1 MPGLLQNKELEG
13 AGHRLAGDAAPKGTR
28 SFCRR
33 RFANAENRG
42 LEIYPAAHARR

>member
-13 AGHRLAGDAAPKGTR
+13 AGIVWLKGTR